1 MLINY
6 FDSIFKELN
15 ILIDQN
21 LLNYGSMF
29 DNSII
34 AAVHKHKRHPS
45 ILKIKEKVKKRPFYF
60 YHINPDKML
69 KILQDVDSKKGIQ
82 QGDTPV
88 RIIKENKFT
97 FSKILLEV
105 FNFYIGNNSFP

>member
-1 MLINY
+1 MFISY

-15 ILIDQN
+15 ILIDQY

-34 AAVHKHKRHPS
+34 AAVHKHKRHLS
-45 ILKIKEKVKKRPFYF
+45 ILKIREKVKKRPFYF

-69 KILQDVDSKKGIQ
+69 TILQDVDSKKGIQ

-88 RIIKENKFT
+88 RITKENKFT
-97 FSKILLEV
+97 LSKILLEV
-105 FNFYIGNNSFP
+105 FNFYIGNNNFP